1 MPKELVD
8 WCSGVM
14 NAKLQMIPEGEVENW
29 KQIIDETIEE
39 LKWDKKNVLQK
50 DVVEYWENRLQDDID
65 EFGEEK

>member
-29 KQIIDETIEE
+29 KQIINETIEE
-39 LKWDKKNVLQK
+39 LKWDKKDALEK
-50 DVVEYWENRLQDDID
+50 DIVEYWENRLQDDID
-65 EFGEEK
+65 